1 MRLDRRHRG
10 LSAQSPAR
18 GLALPE
24 VLVTAAVAI
33 LGVALALPAVGG
45 ARGQSMVDMS
55 LDNLRVLGAADAAYA
70 GDWNGRQWTGI
81 NDTLAAYGAE
91 ASQAFASF
99 NSGEGIGSP
108 YRHPPITLGWAPLNG
123 EGQLLFFAYRTNGNI
138 ANARLCEPIVFD
150 GPNFQVNGYFGSFRI
165 ANDVRYTP
173 YIGSQFYDQRFY
185 APADT
190 VVQPLIEPLLDQ
202 PFEYVDRPPSPGF
215 GDVPYWAGYVRSAAA
230 MFDPA
235 VMETRRTTPD
245 GPVGGWI
252 DPWSLDTGMRSPAM
266 SQARY
271 PHLKTAML
279 EHHWIQGAPDDP
291 CNPGIASGTYGGCEP
306 YYFNHAAASAPATL
320 FFDGSTRLLPN
331 REVLDADAA
340 VQAANGGAGFDGLW
354 SRSTPFGED
363 GYFGEVS
370 FDGTRVSHHVLTAD
384 GILGRDTVNPGDFDA
399 PAAGRPMA
407 SPRRSILG
415 TMAPW
420 LPRRVAP
427 LHAEPFGVSI
437 PVDVGPHAR

>member
-1 MRLDRRHRG
+1 MRLAPGQPRSTASTR
-10 LSAQSPAR
+10 R
-18 GLALPE
+18 GLALPD
-24 VLVTAAVAI
+24 VLVTGAIAA
-33 LGVALALPAVGG
+33 LGLALALPAIGD
-45 ARGQSMVDMS
+45 ARGQSMVDTS

-70 GDWNGRQWTGI
+70 GDWNERQWTGI
-81 NDTLAAYGAE
+81 NDTLAAFGAN
-91 ASQAFASF
+91 AAQGFGSYNAGQF
-99 NSGEGIGSP
+99 SGP
-108 YRHPPITLGWAPLNG
+108 LVHPPITLGWAPVNG
-123 EGQLLFFAYRTNGNI
+123 EGQPVFFAYRTGANI

-150 GPNFQVNGYFGSFRI
+150 GPNFQINGYFGSFRI
-165 ANDVRYTP
+165 ANDVRFTP

-190 VVQPLIEPLLDQ
+190 IVQPLVEPLLDQ

-215 GDVPYWAGYVRSAAA
+215 GDAPYWSGYVRSASA

-235 VMETRRTTPD
+235 VMEARRMTPD

-252 DPWSLDTGMRSPAM
+252 DPWSLDTGLRSPAL

-271 PHLKTAML
+271 PHLKTAIL
-279 EHHWIQGAPDDP
+279 EHHWLQDAPADP
-291 CNPGIASGTYGGCEP
+291 CNPAFASGTYGGCEP

-370 FDGTRVSHHVLTAD
+370 FDGTRVSHHVLSSD
-384 GILGRDTVNPGDFDA
+384 GMLGRDTVNPGDFDA
-399 PAAGRPMA
+399 PAA
-407 SPRRSILG
+407 RRSETSLRRTRLG
-415 TMAPW
+415 IGIPW
-420 LPRRVAP
+420 LPRRLPP
-427 LHAEPFGVSI
+427 LHADPFGVST
-437 PVDVGPHAR
+437 PVDVGPHGR